1 MKSIYFCS
9 SAGGRLF
16 VDNKRSSFK
25 SFIDHNYLNDFPDGN
40 IEVAVKAIVFD
51 NKIGAKEIN
60 SNEFIPDIVVF
71 QKLKVD
77 DLTIQ
82 DALAIGKS
90 ANDWVFSKDWK
101 NNKNYILYNGKHKD
115 EPINKLK
122 NGVVINQANENHTG
136 VSIILPCEES
146 EENEG
151 IMHNIFLNEQIIS
164 EKGDLTKL
172 FNSIFKTIPFLRNDE
187 DVIKL
192 RGERVTRNKKFK
204 ADDLSIYIGEQLV
217 KVLELHSA
225 NTFSSHDRLREMVR
239 KNNFCSKT
247 IDVQTI
253 MPSDYQ
259 FIGFND
265 IRKNVDN
272 ISHIN
277 DTLDQYPLKGHRYV
291 KWEFEVLA
299 SKINLLKLGIIAL
312 KSNIGEYSIKSS
324 SFDKILAHFDAN
336 NLPKETVQVD
346 FKNPSFYKTTTQ
358 NLSSADFQ
366 IIDTATDKLVNFSTG
381 SPTYI
386 HCLVKKEADM
396 DRTSFKMVLDSAD
409 KESKKLFPQNN
420 NMKFTIKLPERMEF
434 HEDWN
439 VCLKTLFIPSRLNN
453 IYSEKCWMDFKGA
466 DDNVIRKWDFPLH
479 LRNGHYERE
488 RDLAVEIGT
497 MMREKDKPFKVN
509 IGRSG
514 RPVFTSKLARVSIIF
529 SPYLAHI
536 LGFTANLQ
544 DSPFKLNFLQKG
556 ARHSPTFPPNIMAL
570 LPRNLIVCCDVVD
583 DTLFAGQHVKLL
595 RLVTNS
601 ASSNASSF
609 TSFDF
614 LQDEKFI
621 LKVKD
626 FVTIEINVL
635 DVTGD
640 VVLSDSLL
648 PTQLQLEFVREG
660 LN

>member
-16 VDNKRSSFK
+16 ADNKRSSFK

-122 NGVVINQANENHTG
+122 NGLVINQANENHTG
-136 VSIILPCEES
+136 VSIILPREES

-151 IMHNIFLNEQIIS
+151 VMHNIFLNEQIIS

-434 HEDWN
+434 HGDWN

-453 IYSEKCWMDFKGA
+453 IYSEKCWMDFRGA
-466 DDNVIRKWDFPLH
+466 DDNMIRKWDFPLN
-479 LRNGHYERE
+479 LRNGHYESE
-488 RDLAVEIGT
+488 RDLAIEIGNR
-497 MMREKDKPFKVN
+497 MSEENKPFKVN

-514 RPVFTSKLARVSIIF
+514 RPVFTSKLPRVSIIF

-536 LGFTANLQ
+536 LGFTEDIQ

-556 ARHSPTFPPNIMAL
+556 TKHSPTFPPNIMVL
-570 LPRNLIVCCDVVD
+570 LPRNLIICCDVVD

-595 RLVTNS
+595 RLVTNTTS
-601 ASSNASSF
+601 SLASSI

-621 LKVKD
+621 LQVKE
-626 FVTIEINVL
+626 FMTIEINIL
-635 DVTGD
+635 DVTGN
-640 VVLSDSLL
+640 VVLSDSAL
-648 PTQLQLEFVREG
+648 PTQLQLEFVREA
-660 LN
+660 